1 MKILGID
8 TSSRFLSIALSED
21 KNIIREENT
30 LLERRHAAEL
40 VPRIKEMLKKSG
52 LSINDVDAFVI
63 GLGPGSFTG
72 LRIGVSTVKGFGIA
86 TGKPCIGIASMD
98 AIAMDA
104 SDQEMPIVPVIDA
117 KRENVYSCVYKKEKG
132 ILVKKTDFLLLKI
145 EEVLK
150 KVKGDAVFLGDA
162 VALYKEKIKGLNK
175 NAIFLDEKFWYP
187 KAGNLIRIGSAK
199 IKKYKKAGFSGLI
212 PIYIYPKDCQVKGH
226 EILPSYI
233 RRDRSWSY
241 TA

>member
-1 MKILGID
+1 MKILGVD
-8 TSSRFLSIALSED
+8 TSSKFLSIALSED
-21 KNIIREENT
+21 KDIMREENI
-30 LLERRHAAEL
+30 LLDRKHAGEL
-40 VPRIKEMLKKSG
+40 VPRIKEMLKKLG
-52 LSINDVDAFVI
+52 LSINDVNAFVI

-98 AIAMDA
+98 AIAMDV
-104 SDQEMPIVPVIDA
+104 SDKERLIVPVIDA

-145 EEVLK
+145 EKVLK

-162 VALYKEKIKGLNK
+162 VAFYKEKIKGLNK

-187 KAGNLIRIGSAK
+187 KAGNLIRLGLDK
-199 IKKYKKAGFSGLI
+199 IRKYRRHGLDKLA
-212 PIYIYPKDCQVKGH
+212 PIYLYPQDCQVKK
-226 EILPSYI
+226 P
-233 RRDRSWSY
+233 
-241 TA
+241 